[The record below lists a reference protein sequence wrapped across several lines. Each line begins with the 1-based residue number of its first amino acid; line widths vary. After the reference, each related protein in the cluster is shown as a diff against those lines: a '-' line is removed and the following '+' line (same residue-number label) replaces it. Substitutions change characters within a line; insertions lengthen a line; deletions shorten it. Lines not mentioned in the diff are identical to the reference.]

1 MPLKYFGISILLV
14 CILLSGLAIPTS
26 LAGNYQK
33 DFNFKSQF
41 GFLGQK
47 LYVSVQPSLYDHYCN
62 LTHEVNS
69 DSDYANY
76 LTPQAVKPIADSLQ
90 KITDDLPNSDE
101 QFANSVLELVHQIPY
116 QITDVKYPV
125 ETLID
130 NSGDCVTLSLLA
142 ASIMIAGGLDVVLIH
157 YTGIN
162 PSHINVG
169 VYLSHTP
176 VYHNILTSATSFS
189 YENKTYWTAE
199 ATPEADWKVGDQ
211 SEMLLNANSEI
222 IPLNDTDQS
231 PSGQVSSSLG
241 NDLLQSSLSLNLLE
255 QSPVVQNSTRG
266 FVISGSL
273 TPVFAG
279 QTIDIYISQEQSFVE
294 CNQTQTDSLG
304 NYSFSWNFTSLG
316 TYYITTSW
324 SGTPEYAGA
333 DSETL
338 TVFVGP
344 QSFLQFGNPSYSYI
358 LEQTDFIYYLLGPA
372 FTANYTLPILR
383 GVDHFLTVPLET
395 NLSLSYNFV
404 LLQTGHEA
412 QNYSSKT
419 IKIPDSEQNMTIG
432 RSRLTRTIHFLGDT
446 VTVPTNIPEGMGPLT
461 VPSDFSHT
469 INNQF
474 CFLLQN
480 YGSENYSLSM
490 DALNDYDIANITKD
504 TQSNTALLNAS
515 DNIKENI
522 WYNVTQNIS
531 NNQITTRI
539 TDANGTLIDTMT
551 TCSNTLAILIANNV
565 DNAVVFKNLQ
575 YQNQVNPYQTPLSSP
590 YTIVSDEWYFQY
602 IILTLALILVISL
615 ALLFFERKK
624 SAKIETDEPEV
635 SYGMTIC

>member
-1 MPLKYFGISILLV
+1 MLLKYFKISILLL
-14 CILLSGLAIPTS
+14 CILLSGLAIPTT
-26 LAGNYQK
+26 LASNYQK
-33 DFNFKSQF
+33 DFNFQSRF

-69 DSDYANY
+69 DSDYTNY
-76 LTPQAVKPIADSLQ
+76 VTPQAVKPIADSLQ
-90 KITDDLPNSDE
+90 KVTHDLPNSDE

-116 QITDVKYPV
+116 QITGVRYPV

-130 NSGDCVTLSLLA
+130 NSGDCVALSLLA
-142 ASIMIAGGLDVVLIH
+142 ASIMMAGGLDVVLIH
-157 YTGIN
+157 YNDIN

-169 VYLSHTP
+169 VYLQNTP
-176 VYHNILTSATSFS
+176 VYHNILTSATSFE

-199 ATPEADWKVGDQ
+199 ATPEGDWKVGDQ
-211 SEMLLNANSEI
+211 SEMLLYANSEI
-222 IPLNDTDQS
+222 IPLNDTEQS

-241 NDLLQSSLSLNLLE
+241 NDLLPSSLSLNLLE
-255 QSPVVQNSTRG
+255 QSPSVQNSSRG

-273 TPVFAG
+273 TPAFAD
-279 QTIDIYISQEQSFVE
+279 QTIDIYINQKQSFVQY
-294 CNQTQTDSLG
+294 NQTQTDSLG
-304 NYSFSWNFTSLG
+304 NYTFSWNFTSIG
-316 TYYITTSW
+316 TYYVTTSW
-324 SGTPEYAGA
+324 SGTQDCAGA

-358 LEQTDFIYYLLGPA
+358 LEQTNIIYYLLGPA
-372 FTANYTLPILR
+372 YTVNYTLPILR
-383 GVDHFLTVPLET
+383 GVDHFLSVPLET
-395 NLSLSYNFV
+395 NLSLSYNFI

-419 IKIPDSEQNMTIG
+419 IKIPDSEQKVTIG
-432 RSRLTRTIHFLGDT
+432 RSRLTRTIHIIGGT
-446 VTVPTNIPEGMGPLT
+446 VTAPTNIPDGMGPLT
-461 VPSDFSHT
+461 LPSDFSHT

-480 YGSENYSLSM
+480 HGSENYSLSM
-490 DALNDYDIANITKD
+490 DALNDYSISNITQD

-515 DNIKENI
+515 DNIKENT
-522 WYNVTQNIS
+522 WYNVTQIIS
-531 NNQITTRI
+531 NKQITTRI

-590 YTIVSDEWYFQY
+590 QTIVSDEGYFQY
-602 IILTLALILVISL
+602 VILAIALISGLSL
-615 ALLFFERKK
+615 ALLFLKRKI
-624 SAKIETDEPEV
+624 SAKNRA
-635 SYGMTIC
+635 